1 MSKKEKNPESDIA
14 AQTEDVLTALDVMQP
29 GAAEAAAEEGVISAE
44 ALADA
49 AMAAKV
55 IEAIIFI
62 EGSMSLHKLH
72 RILRI
77 EKERIRSVIASIN
90 ERNEASGSGIE
101 IIEVGDSVKMIP
113 SQRIYPILSKVY
125 GRKKKTKL
133 SRTILQTLAIIAYR
147 QPITK
152 AEIDDIR
159 QADSG
164 KQISFLMQEGFV
176 EYKGRKDILHKP
188 QTFGTTE
195 AFLIHFG
202 LRSLEDL
209 PKLRELK
216 ELDLNRADE

>member
-1 MSKKEKNPESDIA
+1 MSKKENNTEKEPA
-14 AQTEDVLTALDVMQP
+14 AQTEDVLAALDVMQP
-29 GAAEAAAEEGVISAE
+29 AGDAAPEEGVISAE
-44 ALADA
+44 ALTDP
-49 AMAAKV
+49 AMAAKI

-62 EGSMSLHKLH
+62 EGNIPLLKLT

-77 EKERIRSVIASIN
+77 EKERIRSAIAAIN
-90 ERNEASGSGIE
+90 ERNEIAGSGIE

-113 SQRIYPILSKVY
+113 AQRIYPILSKVY
-125 GRKKKTKL
+125 GKKKKTKL

-152 AEIDDIR
+152 AEIDDVR

-176 EYKGRKDILHKP
+176 EYKGRKDALHKP

-202 LRSLEDL
+202 VRSLEDL

-216 ELDLNRADE
+216 ELDLNREE